1 MLAKQFQSVKII
13 AILSIFGLGY
23 YKTLFIVP
31 IVIFFF
37 SPTED
42 ILLDKEHV
50 EASFMSTNRK
60 MKKAIIH
67 LRDKVSLCVTLLY
80 F

>member
-1 MLAKQFQSVKII
+1 MLSR
-13 AILSIFGLGY
+13 FGLGY
-23 YKTLFIVP
+23 YKALFIVP

-50 EASFMSTNRK
+50 EALFMSPQRK
-60 MKKAIIH
+60 MKKAFIH
-67 LRDKVSLCVTLLY
+67 LKDQVSSCVTLLY